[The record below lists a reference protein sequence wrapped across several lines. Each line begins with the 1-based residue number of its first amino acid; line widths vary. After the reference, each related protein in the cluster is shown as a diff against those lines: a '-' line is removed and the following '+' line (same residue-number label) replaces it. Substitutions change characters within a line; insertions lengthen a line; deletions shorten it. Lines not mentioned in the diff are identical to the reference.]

1 MRQTAAK
8 LCSICSTTIRN
19 KTDILFTETY
29 KISQKAR
36 NILSKVITG
45 KTVFTVTAQEGTI
58 I

>member
-8 LCSICSTTIRN
+8 LCSICPITARN
-19 KTDILFTETY
+19 KTDILFTRTY
-29 KISQKAR
+29 KIKPKAR

-45 KTVFTVTAQEGTI
+45 KTVFTFIAQKGTI